1 MPQPDAGATRPARGC
16 ARPGRPLVD
25 WLTVMSTPPSPQP
38 QAAHAYLDHAA
49 TTPVLD
55 EVVEVVAREMRQ
67 TGNAS
72 SLHDPGRRA
81 RRVVEESREQVA
93 EALGVRPSEVV
104 FTSGG
109 TEADN
114 LAVKGTYAARRAA
127 DLRRDRLVVSGVEH
141 HAVLD
146 PVEHLVTHEGARV
159 TWVEPD
165 AQGRITADALRQALD
180 ADGGPETVAL
190 ASVMWANNE
199 VGTIQPVSELATIA
213 HEHGIPVHSDA
224 VQVLGQ
230 APLDLSQVD
239 LGVVTGHKIGGPLGV
254 GVLTAG
260 RDQAPVPL
268 THGGGQE
275 RGLRSGTLDTPAI
288 AGLALAVTHAAEHQE
303 SHALHLA
310 RLRDALVEGALALD
324 PGISVSGPW
333 TRGDT
338 TARLAGNAHLQ
349 VADCEGDSLL
359 YLLDAA
365 GVACSTGSACQAG
378 VPRPSHVLL
387 AMGIPEEQARGALRL
402 TLGHG
407 SSRADV
413 DAFLAALPPAL
424 ERARRAHAASRRPST
439 PARSA

>member
-1 MPQPDAGATRPARGC
+1 MSVPAPAR
-16 ARPGRPLVD
+16 V
-25 WLTVMSTPPSPQP
+25 
-38 QAAHAYLDHAA
+38 YLDHAA

-93 EALGVRPSEVV
+93 QALGVRPSEVV

-127 DLRRDRLVVSGVEH
+127 DPARDRLVVAGTEH

-146 PVEHLVTHEGARV
+146 PVEHLVAHEGARV

-165 AQGRITADALRQALD
+165 AEGVVTPDALAAALD
-180 ADGGPETVAL
+180 ADGGPATVAL
-190 ASVMWANNE
+190 VSVMWANNE
-199 VGTIQPVSELATIA
+199 VGTVAPVPALAA
-213 HEHGIPVHSDA
+213 VAREHGIPFHSDA
-224 VQVLGQ
+224 VQALGQ
-230 APLDLSQVD
+230 VPLDLSRVD
-239 LGVVTGHKIGGPLGV
+239 LGVVTGHKVGGPLGV

-288 AGLALAVTHAAEHQE
+288 AGLAVAVTHAAQHQAEH
-303 SHALHLA
+303 AAYLA
-310 RLRDALVEGALALD
+310 GLRDALVTGALALD
-324 PGISVSGPW
+324 PGITVSGPW
-333 TRGDT
+333 TPADT
-338 TARLAGNAHLQ
+338 AGRLAGNVHLR

-387 AMGIPEEQARGALRL
+387 AMGVPEQEAAGALRM

-407 SSRADV
+407 STQADV
-413 DAFLAALPPAL
+413 DAVLAALPPAL
-424 ERARRAHAASRRPST
+424 ERARRAHAAAAGSQTR
-439 PARSA
+439 RSA

>member
-1 MPQPDAGATRPARGC
+1 MT
-16 ARPGRPLVD
+16 
-25 WLTVMSTPPSPQP
+25 SPSPRV
-38 QAAHAYLDHAA
+38 YLDHAA

-55 EVVEVVAREMRQ
+55 EVIEAVTREMRQ

-93 EALGVRPSEVV
+93 QALGVRPSEVI

-109 TEADN
+109 TEGDN
-114 LAVKGTYAARRAA
+114 LAIKGTYAARRAGDPA
-127 DLRRDRLVVSGVEH
+127 RDRLVVAGTEH

-146 PVEHLVTHEGARV
+146 PVEHLVAHEGARV

-165 AQGRITADALRQALD
+165 ADGLIGEDALAEALA
-180 ADGGPETVAL
+180 ADGGPQTAAVV
-190 ASVMWANNE
+190 SVMWANNE
-199 VGTIQPVSELATIA
+199 VGTIAPIPALAA
-213 HEHGIPVHSDA
+213 LAREHGVPFHSDA
-224 VQVLGQ
+224 VQALGQ
-230 APLDLSQVD
+230 APLDLSTVD
-239 LGVVTGHKIGGPLGV
+239 LGVVTGHKIGGPIGV

-260 RDQAPVPL
+260 RDQTPVPL

-288 AGLALAVTHAAEHQE
+288 AGLAVAISHAAQHQA
-303 SHALHLA
+303 SHAAYLGE
-310 RLRDALVEGALALD
+310 LRDALITGALALD
-324 PGISVSGPW
+324 AGITVSGPW
-333 TRGDT
+333 TPGDT
-338 TARLAGNAHLQ
+338 TSRLAGNAHLR

-387 AMGIPEEQARGALRL
+387 AMGVPEEQARGALRL

-413 DAFLAALPPAL
+413 DAFLTALPPAL
-424 ERARRAHAASRRPST
+424 ERARRAHAAAARPRAT
-439 PARSA
+439 APRATADHTRSA

>member
-1 MPQPDAGATRPARGC
+1 MSVPAPAR
-16 ARPGRPLVD
+16 V
-25 WLTVMSTPPSPQP
+25 
-38 QAAHAYLDHAA
+38 YLDHAA

-114 LAVKGTYAARRAA
+114 LAVKGTYAARRGVDPA
-127 DLRRDRLVVSGVEH
+127 RDRLVVAGTEH

-146 PVEHLVTHEGARV
+146 PLEHLVAREGARV

-165 AQGRITADALRQALD
+165 AEGLVTPDALAAAVA
-180 ADGGPETVAL
+180 ADGGPATVAL
-190 ASVMWANNE
+190 VSVMWANNE
-199 VGTIQPVSELATIA
+199 VGTVAPVPALAA
-213 HEHGIPVHSDA
+213 VAREHGIPFHSDA
-224 VQVLGQ
+224 VQALGQ
-230 APLDLSQVD
+230 VPLDLSQVD
-239 LGVVTGHKIGGPLGV
+239 LGVVTGHKVGGPLGV

-288 AGLALAVTHAAEHQE
+288 AGLAVAVTHAAQHQAEH
-303 SHALHLA
+303 AAHLGE
-310 RLRDALVEGALALD
+310 LRDALVTGALALD
-324 PGISVSGPW
+324 PGITVSGPW
-333 TRGDT
+333 SPGDT
-338 TARLAGNAHLQ
+338 TSRLAGNVHLR

-387 AMGIPEEQARGALRL
+387 AMGVPEDEAAGVLRL

-413 DAFLAALPPAL
+413 DAVLAALPPAL
-424 ERARRAHAASRRPST
+424 ERARRAHAAASGSRTR
-439 PARSA
+439 RSA